1 MSEITENQD
10 EFISIDL
17 SRIVGSNIFRVTTI
31 LCFFILYYIFISP
44 KVEVFLTQ
52 QIAQSMRVRASEPVN
67 VLSPVFDIYS
77 TSKEYN
83 LATYNPKSS
92 TISKT
97 KFFTVDPRVIAMNKF
112 LTDYHSPMANNAE
125 TFVRE
130 ADKYGLDWRLIAS
143 ISGVE
148 SAFGN
153 LIPAGTNNGWGWRGI
168 NGNERGWSIF
178 ESWESA
184 IIHITERLSLGYGT
198 NLTPFEIEPTY
209 CPPCGANPEHAW
221 ANGVTR
227 FMGQLQYYLDNL
239 EKM

>member
-10 EFISIDL
+10 VFISIDL
-17 SRIVGSNIFRVTTI
+17 SRIVGSNIFRVITI

-112 LTDYHSPMANNAE
+112 LTD
-125 TFVRE
+125 
-130 ADKYGLDWRLIAS
+130 
-143 ISGVE
+143 
-148 SAFGN
+148 
-153 LIPAGTNNGWGWRGI
+153 
-168 NGNERGWSIF
+168 
-178 ESWESA
+178 
-184 IIHITERLSLGYGT
+184 
-198 NLTPFEIEPTY
+198 
-209 CPPCGANPEHAW
+209 
-221 ANGVTR
+221 
-227 FMGQLQYYLDNL
+227 
-239 EKM
+239 